1 MRLLILTSSTGG
13 GHNMRARAFQEWAQA
28 GNSSEHSVHIERP
41 LEHSHEFYAF
51 GVWLYNRIQRW
62 APFLHHIYYNFLEVV
77 PIVRTGKPLGAHR
90 YRHVLEKLQP
100 DVLVSVHDS
109 LNHMFFEYAREVLGK
124 EHVRCV
130 TYCGELSD
138 GYGFSRHWV
147 NPAADLF
154 IGAVPAT
161 CEAAVRRGMPR
172 AKTRVGGFLL
182 RRFFYEDELSNEA
195 ARTAF
200 YRDVLQFEPD
210 RFTLLVSAS
219 SRGAHNHV
227 RFLEALKQRRVDVQ
241 IVLLCGKFPVA
252 AREVSAWAKANPQ
265 VRVRL
270 LPHNTNVGQL
280 MRSVSA
286 IVARP
291 GTGTTSEAITSRC
304 PLLLNCLGGIMP
316 QERITVEFCR
326 QHGVAQ
332 LVRSPSELA
341 RIVADWKKR
350 PELPAAIQR
359 AMKAACPPP
368 HPLDIV
374 RMVTELS
381 IKSRS
386 IDAGPIPVIEAAR
399 AARPTG
405 RPALGRIR
413 PPSPQVA
420 DLGH

>member
-1 MRLLILTSSTGG
+1 
-13 GHNMRARAFQEWAQA
+13 MRARAFQEWAQA
-28 GNSSEHSVHIERP
+28 DNGSEDSVHIERP
-41 LEHSHEFYAF
+41 LEHSHELYAF

-77 PIVRTGKPLGAHR
+77 PIVRGGKPLGARR
-90 YRHVLEKLQP
+90 YRKVLEELQP

-109 LNHMFFEYAREVLGK
+109 LNHVFFKYAREVLGL
-124 EHVRCV
+124 ERVRCV

-147 NPAADLF
+147 NPAVDLF

-172 AKTRVGGFLL
+172 EKTRVGGFLL
-182 RRFFYEDELSNEA
+182 RRFFYEDESSNNA
-195 ARTAF
+195 ARSAF
-200 YRDVLQFEPD
+200 YRDVLQFDPD
-210 RFTLLVSAS
+210 EFTLLLSAS

-227 RFLEALKQRRVDVQ
+227 RFLEALKRHCVNVQ
-241 IVLLCGKFPVA
+241 VVLLCGKLPVA

-265 VRVRL
+265 ARVRL
-270 LPHNTNVGQL
+270 MPHNSNVGQL

-291 GTGTTSEAITSRC
+291 GTGTTSEALASGC

-326 QHGVAQ
+326 RHGVAQ
-332 LVRSPSELA
+332 LVRSPGELA
-341 RIVADWKKR
+341 RIIAEWRKQ

-359 AMKAACPPP
+359 AMKTACPSS

-374 RMVTELS
+374 QMVVELGV
-381 IKSRS
+381 KSRS
-386 IDAGPIPVIEAAR
+386 TDAGPIPVIEAAR
-399 AARPTG
+399 AARPTV
-405 RPALGRIR
+405 PPVLERIR
-413 PPSPQVA
+413 PPSPRLA
-420 DLGH
+420 DSGH